1 MPAQVRTSEKTPI
14 LTCLLEGPTGTGK
27 TALAATIGIDSQ
39 FPYVKLISAENMV
52 GFSEQAKA
60 AQISKVFD
68 DAYRVRPQSL
78 CLPACAVKSKRTPG
92 FAHKVCA
99 ILTLVAA
106 VVSAKL
112 TAVMQSCTL
121 AIFASVT
128 PASNVNRTI

>member
-1 MPAQVRTSEKTPI
+1 MRTSEKTPI

-68 DAYRVRPQSL
+68 DAYRVRPHTL
-78 CLPACAVKSKRTPG
+78 FLPACAVKGKCTLG
-92 FAHKVCA
+92 FAYTAFAV
-99 ILTLVAA
+99 LTIVAA
-106 VVSAKL
+106 VFCCHAELYSHHSHKCDTGNLRQLDHRFRV
-112 TAVMQSCTL
+112 
-121 AIFASVT
+121 
-128 PASNVNRTI
+128 